1 MNVFKKI
8 LGVFHSDWCKKC
20 GTAMKITDTR
30 LYFLPM
36 SVGNYTDHENADYYL
51 KNAVPIS
58 DISQIPTGMYA
69 CRVQAMRCPQ
79 CANNAVIVCPFLP
92 VRGEE
97 RKELAHIF
105 ENGEVDELI
114 YGLN

>member
-20 GTAMKITDTR
+20 GAVMEITDTR

-36 SVGNYTDHENADYYL
+36 SVGNYVDHENADYYIN
-51 KNAVPIS
+51 NAIPVASVS
-58 DISQIPTGMYA
+58 DIPTGMYA
-69 CRVQAMRCPQ
+69 CRVQAMHCPQ
-79 CANNAVIVCPFLP
+79 CAKSTVLVSPFLP

-97 RKELAHIF
+97 RREIAHIF
-105 ENGEVDELI
+105 ENGEVDSLI
-114 YGLN
+114 YTR

>member
-20 GTAMKITDTR
+20 GTAMEITDTR

-58 DISQIPTGMYA
+58 DISQIPTECTPA
-69 CRVQAMRCPQ
+69 VFRQ
-79 CANNAVIVCPFLP
+79 CAALSVQTTL
-92 VRGEE
+92 
-97 RKELAHIF
+97 L
-105 ENGEVDELI
+105 
-114 YGLN
+114 